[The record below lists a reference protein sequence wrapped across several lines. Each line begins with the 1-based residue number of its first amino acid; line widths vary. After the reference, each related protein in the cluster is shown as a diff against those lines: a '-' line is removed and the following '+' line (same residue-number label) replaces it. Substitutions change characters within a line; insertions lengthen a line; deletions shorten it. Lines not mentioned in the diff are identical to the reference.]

1 MNSSRKLLVL
11 AQAACLAVAM
21 PLAALA
27 QELASWNDGP
37 TKSAIID
44 FVKAATTDGD
54 PGWVAPEDRIAV
66 FDNDGTLWSEQPAYF
81 QAFFVF
87 DRVKEMAPAH
97 PEWKE
102 QQPFKGVLEGDMA
115 AVAASGEKGLM
126 ELLAVTHS
134 GMTDEGFDTVVGKWL
149 ETARH
154 PKTQRPFTE
163 MTFTPMVELLG
174 YLRDNGFQTWI
185 VSGGGIDFMRPWT
198 EAAYGIPPQQVV
210 GSQIAKEY
218 QLIDGKPQLLRKP
231 DIFFIDDG
239 AGKPVG
245 IDRHIGKRPV
255 MAFGNSDGDFQMLE
269 YTTAGDGPRL
279 AAIVHHTDADR
290 EYAYDRESSFGKL
303 DKALDAA
310 PEKGWLLIDMAKDWS
325 RVYPDAK

>member
-1 MNSSRKLLVL
+1 MTHIRKLALL
-11 AQAACLAVAM
+11 AQAACLAIAM
-21 PLAALA
+21 PISALA
-27 QELASWNDGP
+27 QELASWNDGAVR
-37 TKSAIID
+37 TAIVD
-44 FVKAATTDGD
+44 FVKAATTEGGE
-54 PGWVAPEDRIAV
+54 GWIAPEDRIAV

-81 QAFFVF
+81 QLLFIIE
-87 DRVKEMAPAH
+87 RVKEMAPSH

-115 AVAASGEKGLM
+115 GVAATGEKGLM
-126 ELLAVTHS
+126 ELLAATHA
-134 GMTDEGFDTVVGKWL
+134 GITDEGFDAILDKWL
-149 ETARH
+149 AEARH
-154 PKTQRPFTE
+154 PKSQRPYTE
-163 MTFTPMVELLG
+163 MTYAPMVEMLD

-185 VSGGGIDFMRPWT
+185 VSGGGIDFMRPWA

-210 GSQIAKEY
+210 GSQIVKEY
-218 QLIDGKPQLLRKP
+218 QVIDGKPQFMRKP
-231 DIFFIDDG
+231 EVFFIDDG

-269 YTTAGDGPRL
+269 YTTAGEGPRL
-279 AAIVHHTDADR
+279 GVILHHTDADR
-290 EYAYDRESSFGKL
+290 EFAYDRESHFGKL

-310 PEKGWLLIDMAKDWS
+310 PEKGWLVIDMAKDWS

>member
-21 PLAALA
+21 PLAAFA
-27 QELASWNDGP
+27 EELASWNDGP
-37 TKSAIID
+37 TKSAITD
-44 FVKAATTDGD
+44 FVKAATTDGA
-54 PGWVAPEDRIAV
+54 PGWIAPEDRIAV

-87 DRVKEMAPAH
+87 DRIKEMAPTH

-102 QQPFKGVLEGDMA
+102 QPPFKGVLEGDMS

-134 GMTDEGFDTVVGKWL
+134 GMTDEGFDTVLGKWL

-163 MTFTPMVELLG
+163 MTFAPMVELLD

-198 EAAYGIPPQQVV
+198 EAAYGVPPQQVV

-218 QLIDGKPQLLRKP
+218 QIIDGKPQFMRKS
-231 DIFFIDDG
+231 DVFFVDDG
-239 AGKPVG
+239 AGKPIG

-269 YTTAGDGPRL
+269 YTTAGDGPRF